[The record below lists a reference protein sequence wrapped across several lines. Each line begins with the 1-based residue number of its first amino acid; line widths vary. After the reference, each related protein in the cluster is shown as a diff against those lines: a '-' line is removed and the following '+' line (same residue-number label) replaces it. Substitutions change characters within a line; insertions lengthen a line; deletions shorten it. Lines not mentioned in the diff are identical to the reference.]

1 MPAMNIQ
8 SERRGKVMVVLASGR
23 IDFAGAEAF
32 RTAITPHLDECVNLG
47 GALLLDLGGVDYISS
62 AGLRE
67 LLIAAKRVGG
77 SKGRMMVCQLQ
88 PMVKEVVRIS
98 RFDLVLS
105 ITEGP
110 DEALARL
117 EAAV

>member
-1 MPAMNIQ
+1 MNIQ
-8 SERRGKVMVVLASGR
+8 SERRGKVMVVSATGR
-23 IDFAGAEAF
+23 IDFSGAEAF
-32 RTAITPHLDECVNLG
+32 RAAITPHLDECVNLG
-47 GALLLDLGGVDYISS
+47 SALLLDLGGVDYISS

-67 LLIAAKRVGG
+67 LLIAAKRIAGTR
-77 SKGRMMVCQLQ
+77 GRMMVCRLQ

-105 ITEGP
+105 ITEEP

-117 EAAV
+117 ESAP